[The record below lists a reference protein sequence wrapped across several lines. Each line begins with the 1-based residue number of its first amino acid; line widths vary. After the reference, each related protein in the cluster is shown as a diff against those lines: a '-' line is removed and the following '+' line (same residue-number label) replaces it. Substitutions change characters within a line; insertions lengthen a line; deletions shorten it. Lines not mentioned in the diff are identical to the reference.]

1 MTDSTTPTMYARKEH
16 NGFYTLRQSQ
26 FTKRYFFNSE
36 DALLFAAKINPRV
49 SALGHYGRALVRTDI
64 SSQEVGFLGREV
76 VRLRAEIRAIA
87 RA

>member
-1 MTDSTTPTMYARKEH
+1 MTDSTTPTMYARMGK
-16 NGFYTLRQSQ
+16 SQ